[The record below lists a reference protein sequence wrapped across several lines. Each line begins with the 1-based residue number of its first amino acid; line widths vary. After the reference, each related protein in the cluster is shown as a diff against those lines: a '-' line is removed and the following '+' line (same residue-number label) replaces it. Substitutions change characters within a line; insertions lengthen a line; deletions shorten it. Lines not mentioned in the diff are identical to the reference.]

1 MNAGKGNE
9 WTQVN
14 GQSCTLKPYAQEHSL
29 QYLGKEPGRIALPVL
44 RYSFRCPAGQQTT
57 AAASALGSH
66 VDDVVGKFDDIKVV
80 LDDQDGIATVDKF
93 LQDTHED
100 SDVFKVKSRRR
111 LVKDIKRLARVP
123 FGKFGSQFDTLALP
137 TG

>member
-1 MNAGKGNE
+1 M
-9 WTQVN
+9 
-14 GQSCTLKPYAQEHSL
+14 
-29 QYLGKEPGRIALPVL
+29 
-44 RYSFRCPAGQQTT
+44 
-57 AAASALGSH
+57 
-66 VDDVVGKFDDIKVV
+66 
-80 LDDQDGIATVDKF
+80 LDDQDGVATVDKF